1 MSKFIKNLFRVAIF
15 TNVLFAM
22 YFVMV
27 IANNGSLGDIVCY
40 GILLIAVTI
49 NNCGA
54 ISTLSIDEL
63 NEVLCLNFFK
73 KIGCDFSEE

>member
-27 IANNGSLGDIVCY
+27 TANNGSLGDIVCN
-40 GILLIAVTI
+40 GILLVAVTI

-73 KIGCDFSEE
+73 KIGCDFSKE